1 MVRTCNCQ
9 RCPAFR
15 LVCEGCTEPC
25 QYSRCDRGCS
35 ECPVRCG
42 RREDLD
48 GWLESIDGLAL
59 DVPLRPQPRFRLP
72 AGYLP
77 QLLNGLEVPSV
88 LQRAPDVAVG
98 IDKVLTSR
106 GRISRRA
113 LPWEFGPFNLR
124 TQWGINELAR
134 LICIGNYLDDKL
146 ERLWTAQLRS
156 TSRADDIWMQIRV
169 LGFDFATS
177 LNFSIYLDEP
187 RMEHLINI
195 KRTWLTV
202 ARMQETSS
210 LIPIPHLQWATVLD
224 LQRQLH
230 YALEQGFHTLTLNLQ
245 MTKRQGWDTVALGIP
260 LIREQAPDLHFLF
273 TGVASLKRMKQ
284 LASAFPSASF
294 TNTTAHYLAQRYT
307 RLDRD
312 GTRLIKEPVE
322 GHPDLIL
329 GENVRLY
336 QEFLA
341 SMNGREPQDKPS
353 PSAGYTH
360 RIALDEVVA
369 ALRDRFGFDPQAAND
384 AFHLL
389 ATDEAVLAAFQT
401 WLRTDELDRTF
412 RGSFPTWPCAGGVPH
427 PTLGQLL
434 DEGADPVDAFLH
446 LAHLARRVDEEIQV
460 FVGRA
465 GY

>member
-1 MVRTCNCQ
+1 MTCNCS

-15 LVCEGCTEPC
+15 LFCEGCTQPC
-25 QYSRCDRGCS
+25 RYRECTKECN

-48 GWLESIDGLAL
+48 EWLESIGGPAL
-59 DVPLRPQPRFRLP
+59 DVPLRPQPRFRLT
-72 AGYLP
+72 AGYFP

-88 LQRAPDVAVG
+88 LQRAPDLAVG
-98 IDKVLTSR
+98 IDKVLTSK

-113 LPWEFGPFNLR
+113 LPREFGPRNLR
-124 TQWGINELAR
+124 AQWGLNELTR

-146 ERLWTAQLRS
+146 ERLWAAQLQ
-156 TSRADDIWMQIRV
+156 ADTLLDSVWMQVRV
-169 LGFDFATS
+169 LGFEFATS
-177 LNFSIYLDEP
+177 LNFSIYLDDP
-187 RMEHLINI
+187 RLEHLINV
-195 KRTWLTV
+195 KRTWLTI
-202 ARMQETSS
+202 ARMQETST

-230 YALEQGFHTLTLNLQ
+230 YVQEQGFHTLTLNLQ
-245 MTKRQGWDTVALGIP
+245 MAKRQGWDTVAMGIP
-260 LIREQAPDLHFLF
+260 LIQEQAPDLHLLF

-284 LASAFPSASF
+284 LVSAFSTASF

-336 QEFLA
+336 RDFLA
-341 SMNGREPQDKPS
+341 SMNGNEPQSQAPPTTYS
-353 PSAGYTH
+353 RQA
-360 RIALDEVVA
+360 ALDEVTS
-369 ALRDRFGFDPQAAND
+369 ALRQRFGFEPQAAED
-384 AFHLL
+384 AFDLL
-389 ATDEAVLAAFQT
+389 VVDEAVLEAFQA
-401 WLRTDELDRTF
+401 WLHTDALDRDF
-412 RGSFPTWPCAGGVPH
+412 RGSFPTWPCAECVPH

-434 DEGADPVDAFLH
+434 DEGADPLDAFLH
-446 LAHLARRVDEEIQV
+446 LAYLAQRVDEEIEV
-460 FVGRA
+460 YVGQA